1 MGVEPLSGRSLR
13 AEELPRR
20 PRDVERRGSENDGA
34 SIVAAL
40 RRLRCRFADEDQ
52 LQAMLADGLSQLGFA
67 VRREVALARGGRI
80 DLIVGRVGIEVKIA
94 GQTTAVARQL
104 RRYAATS
111 RVDEL
116 VLVTTCPR
124 HAGVASVIDGTP
136 VHVVVLASL

>member
-1 MGVEPLSGRSLR
+1 MGVEPLSARSLR
-13 AEELPRR
+13 AEELSRR
-20 PRDVERRGSENDGA
+20 PRDARYGAAEYDGA

-52 LQAMLADGLSQLGFA
+52 LQAMLADGLTQLGFA

-80 DLIVGRVGIEVKIA
+80 DLLVDRIGIEVKIA

-104 RRYAATS
+104 RRYAS
-111 RVDEL
+111 SDLVDEL

-136 VHVVVLASL
+136 VHVVVLAGL